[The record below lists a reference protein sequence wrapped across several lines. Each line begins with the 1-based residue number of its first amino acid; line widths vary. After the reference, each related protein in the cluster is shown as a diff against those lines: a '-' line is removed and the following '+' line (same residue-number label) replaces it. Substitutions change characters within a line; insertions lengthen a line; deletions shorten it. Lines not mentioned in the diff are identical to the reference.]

1 LFPPSFDQLEPVEM
15 PRKPIKQFNVEWLQI
30 LDEGGQSDNALLPPL
45 SPKEVQSLYEWMV
58 LSRVFDEKALA
69 LQREGRLGT
78 YAPVRGQEAT
88 QVGSAYALDPADW
101 VFPAFREMG
110 VGIVRGIP
118 MRMLFQY
125 WSGDERG
132 SDVPIHQHYFPTSIP
147 VGTHLPHAVGAAW
160 AARYRKDPVVVAA
173 YFGDGAT
180 SKGDFHEAMNMAGVF
195 RLPVVFICQNNQWAI
210 SVPVQRQ
217 TATPTLAQKAIAYG
231 FEGIQVDG
239 NDIFAVYKSA
249 KEAADRAR
257 SGGGPTFIECLTYR
271 MGDHTTADDASRY
284 RTEEMVKPWIGKDPI
299 ERLRKYMEKQNLW
312 TSSYGNQVKT
322 EAERRVAE
330 AVREFEEQPPQDPS
344 DMFRYT
350 YYELTPPLKEQM
362 DELLNFLKERDSKK
376 E

>member
-1 LFPPSFDQLEPVEM
+1 M
-15 PRKPIKQFNVEWLQI
+15 PRKPIKQFSVEWLQI
-30 LDEGGQSDNALLPPL
+30 LDEQGQPDRPLLPAL
-45 SPKEVQSLYEWMV
+45 SPKEIQSLYEWMV
-58 LSRVFDEKALA
+58 LARVFDEKALA

-88 QVGSAYALDPADW
+88 QVGSAHALGPADW

-132 SDVPIHQHYFPTSIP
+132 SEIPLHQHYFPTSIP
-147 VGTHLPHAVGAAW
+147 VGTHIPHAVGAAW
-160 AARYRKDPVVVAA
+160 AAKLRKDPVVVAV

-195 RLPVVFICQNNQWAI
+195 HLPVVFICQNNQWAI
-210 SVPVQRQ
+210 SMPARRQ
-217 TATPTLAQKAIAYG
+217 TAAPTLAQKAIAYG
-231 FEGIQVDG
+231 FTGIQVDG
-239 NDIFAVYKSA
+239 NDIFAVYKVA
-249 KEAADRAR
+249 KEAVEKARA
-257 SGGGPTFIECLTYR
+257 GDGPTFIECLTYR
-271 MGDHTTADDASRY
+271 MADHTTADDASRY
-284 RTEEMVKPWIGKDPI
+284 RTEEMLKPWIAKDPI
-299 ERLRKYMEKQNLW
+299 KRLRKFMDIESLW
-312 TSSYGNQVKT
+312 TSSYGEQVRT

-330 AVREFEEQPPQDPS
+330 SVKEFEAQPPPDPA

-362 DELLNFLKERDSKK
+362 DDLLNFLKDREPKK

>member
-1 LFPPSFDQLEPVEM
+1 M
-15 PRKPIKQFNVEWLQI
+15 PRKRIQQFNVEWIQI
-30 LDEGGQSDNALLPPL
+30 LDEEGQSDTAHLPAL
-45 SPKEVQSLYEWMV
+45 SPKEIQSLYEGMI

-88 QVGSAYALDPADW
+88 QVGSAFALDPADW

-110 VGIVRGIP
+110 VGIVRAIP

-132 SDVPIHQHYFPTSIP
+132 SDVPIHRHYFPTSIP

-160 AARYRKDPVVVAA
+160 AARHRKDPVVVAV

-210 SVPVQRQ
+210 SVPLRRQ

-239 NDIFAVYKSA
+239 NDVFAVYKTA

-284 RTEEMVKPWIGKDPI
+284 RTEEMVKPWIAKDPI

-312 TSSYGNQVKT
+312 TSSYGDQVKA

-330 AVREFEEQPPQDPS
+330 SVREFEEQPPQDPS

-362 DELLNFLKERDSKK
+362 DELLNFLKDRDSKK

>member
-1 LFPPSFDQLEPVEM
+1 
-15 PRKPIKQFNVEWLQI
+15 
-30 LDEGGQSDNALLPPL
+30 
-45 SPKEVQSLYEWMV
+45 MV
-58 LSRVFDEKALA
+58 LSRIFDERALT

-78 YAPVRGQEAT
+78 YAPVRGQEAS
-88 QVGSAYALDPADW
+88 QVGSAHALGPADW

-110 VGIVRGIP
+110 VAIVRGIP

-132 SDVPIHQHYFPTSIP
+132 SDVPLHQHYFPTSIP

-160 AARYRKDPVVVAA
+160 AAKLRRDPVVVAV

-180 SKGDFHEAMNMAGVF
+180 SKGDFHEAMNLAGVF

-210 SVPVQRQ
+210 SVPVARQ
-217 TATPTLAQKAIAYG
+217 TASPTLAQKAIAYG
-231 FEGIQVDG
+231 FGGIQVDG
-239 NDIFAVYKSA
+239 NDILAVYQA
-249 KEAADRAR
+249 TQEAVEKAR

-271 MGDHTTADDASRY
+271 VGDHTTADDASRY
-284 RTEEMVKPWIGKDPI
+284 RTAEMLETWIAKDPI
-299 ERLRKYMEKQNLW
+299 ERLRKFMVIENLW
-312 TSSYGNQVKT
+312 TSAYGEQVRT

-330 AVREFEEQPPQDPS
+330 SVREFEAQPPADPA

-362 DELLNFLKERDSKK
+362 DELLNFLKDREPKK